1 MSLRD
6 RWRVVGA
13 KPQAI
18 EWLAGW
24 LRQFTPRADIIP
36 QTRSIRNKLL
46 KTARLGV
53 RNVTYTFIGDRRHPV
68 HAGNCHRFSKALVD
82 ISKSKWRR
90 RKALM
95 SQLVVLQFVLS
106 LLAGLLGGAAGW
118 WLRGRPKAGVRE
130 DRASSDRDE
139 FAKQALQSL
148 HAAAESV
155 RTAVEQHIECI
166 RALQAE
172 LREGSASEP
181 TIINNAAASIVT
193 ANGLIQHQFNDL
205 QKVINSKKNEISD
218 RLHNSDGLLFTFASL
233 DRQKHAYRQVL
244 SSLEQLAVQ
253 LVHDVEGHGR
263 QLRNISS
270 RIESDEHRNLDSVN
284 GAVEQILDATEDV
297 QRRVEVAEKR
307 IEQQAETV
315 QMQAILSHTDVLTSL
330 PNRRAFEAELEK
342 GARTAKG
349 KSPLC
354 TVFFIDLDHF
364 TNVNNEYGHQ
374 GGDVVLRQ
382 SAGLLKE
389 LVRGQDLVTRY
400 GGDTFAV
407 LLPQTT
413 VHDALPIAERIRKQI
428 EGTEFSHGS
437 RPLRVTASIGIA
449 QLHAEEI
456 VDGDMGRVDQA
467 LDAAKHGGGN
477 ICFRH
482 DGQACFPVSSV
493 FQTKE
498 ATSGE
503 ESLSLAA
510 LWRDSSTTDAGA
522 KSAAQ
527 AAPTEEIDPTLSG
540 RSLFAANLS
549 RRLSEWRRGGSPV
562 SVALVQVDQMEEL
575 IDQFGEQGQT
585 FLRQVMGRL
594 LEAATRDMDERCEFE
609 DGLFALILPGTDE
622 TIALAVAE
630 RLRSQVR
637 QCKVR
642 MGHDLWDLT
651 ASIGVAHCTV
661 ASRVMDIMLSAEAA
675 MTTAAKHG
683 GDAIRIG
690 QPIQE
695 PSPVV
700 G

>member
-1 MSLRD
+1 MS
-6 RWRVVGA
+6 
-13 KPQAI
+13 
-18 EWLAGW
+18 
-24 LRQFTPRADIIP
+24 
-36 QTRSIRNKLL
+36 KLVL
-46 KTARLGV
+46 
-53 RNVTYTFIGDRRHPV
+53 
-68 HAGNCHRFSKALVD
+68 
-82 ISKSKWRR
+82 
-90 RKALM
+90 
-95 SQLVVLQFVLS
+95 LQFILS
-106 LLAGLLGGAAGW
+106 LLSGLLGGAAGW
-118 WLRGRPKAGVRE
+118 WLRGRPKAAGRE
-130 DRASSDRDE
+130 TRTATNERDE

-172 LREGSASEP
+172 LKDGSAAEP

-205 QKVINSKKNEISD
+205 QRVINSKKNEISD
-218 RLHNSDGLLFTFASL
+218 RLHNSDNLLFTFASL

-253 LVHDVEGHGR
+253 LVRDVEGHGR
-263 QLRNISS
+263 QLRNISD
-270 RIESDEHRNLDSVN
+270 RIETDEHKDLDTVT
-284 GAVEQILDATEDV
+284 GAVTQILDATEDV
-297 QRRVEVAEKR
+297 QRRVEVAEQR
-307 IEQQAETV
+307 IAEQAETV

-342 GARTAKG
+342 TMRAAKG
-349 KSPLC
+349 KAPMC
-354 TVFFIDLDHF
+354 TVFLIDLDHF
-364 TNVNNEYGHQ
+364 ANVNSEYGHQ

-382 SAGLLKE
+382 SASLMKE

-407 LLPQTT
+407 VLSKTT
-413 VHDALPIAERIRKQI
+413 VHDALPVAERIRKQI
-428 EGTEFSHGS
+428 ESTEFSHGS

-456 VDGDMGRVDQA
+456 LSTDMQRVEQA
-467 LDAAKHGGGN
+467 LDAAKQGGGN

-498 ATSGE
+498 SASGE
-503 ESLSLAA
+503 DSLSLAA
-510 LWRDSSTTDAGA
+510 LWRDSSIAEADAKA
-522 KSAAQ
+522 KAAAAQ
-527 AAPTEEIDPTLSG
+527 PEEVDPTLSG

-549 RRLSEWRRGGSPV
+549 RRLSEWKRGGSAV
-562 SVALVQVDQMEEL
+562 SVAVVQVDQMEEL
-575 IDQFGEQGQT
+575 VGRFGEQGQV

-594 LEAATRDMDERCEFE
+594 LEAVTRDMDERCEFE

-622 TIALAVAE
+622 SNALAVAD

-675 MTTAAKHG
+675 MKSAAKAG

-690 QPIQE
+690 QPIQDA
-695 PSPVV
+695 SQLASV
-700 G
+700 

>member
-1 MSLRD
+1 
-6 RWRVVGA
+6 
-13 KPQAI
+13 
-18 EWLAGW
+18 
-24 LRQFTPRADIIP
+24 
-36 QTRSIRNKLL
+36 
-46 KTARLGV
+46 
-53 RNVTYTFIGDRRHPV
+53 
-68 HAGNCHRFSKALVD
+68 
-82 ISKSKWRR
+82 
-90 RKALM
+90 M
-95 SQLVVLQFVLS
+95 SQLVLLQFVLS

-118 WLRGRPKAGVRE
+118 WLRGRPKSGVRE
-130 DRASSDRDE
+130 APASNDRDE

-155 RTAVEQHIECI
+155 RACVEQHIECI

-172 LREGSASEP
+172 LKDGSASEP
-181 TIINNAAASIVT
+181 TIINNAASSIVT
-193 ANGLIQHQFNDL
+193 ANGLIQHQFSDL

-218 RLHNSDGLLFTFASL
+218 HLHSLDGLLFTFASL

-253 LVHDVEGHGR
+253 LVRDVEGHGR

-270 RIESDEHRNLDSVN
+270 RIETDENRDLDSVN

-307 IEQQAETV
+307 IEQEAETV

-342 GARTAKG
+342 TMRAAKG
-349 KSPLC
+349 KAPMC

-382 SAGLLKE
+382 SASLMKE

-407 LLPQTT
+407 VLGQTT
-413 VHDALPIAERIRKQI
+413 AHDALPIAERIRKQI
-428 EGTEFSHGS
+428 ESTEFSHGS

-449 QLHAEEI
+449 QLHAEELI
-456 VDGDMGRVDQA
+456 DNDTKRVEQA
-467 LDAAKHGGGN
+467 LEAAKHGGGN

-493 FQTKE
+493 FQTKD
-498 ATSGE
+498 AAAGE
-503 ESLSLAA
+503 ESLSLAS
-510 LWRDSSTTDAGA
+510 LWRDSTIAEADAKA
-522 KSAAQ
+522 AAAAAQ
-527 AAPTEEIDPTLSG
+527 PVEVDPTLSG

-549 RRLSEWRRGGSPV
+549 RRLSEWKRGGSAV
-562 SVALVQVDQMEEL
+562 SVALVQVDQLEEL
-575 IDQFGEQGQT
+575 IDRFGEQGQA

-594 LEAATRDMDERCEFE
+594 LEAVTRDMDERCEFE
-609 DGLFALILPGTDE
+609 DGLFALILPATDE
-622 TIALAVAE
+622 SIALAVAD

-675 MTTAAKHG
+675 MKSAAKQG

-690 QPIQE
+690 QPVQE

-700 G
+700 VG